1 MNQAR
6 PRTDFVDVWKSD
18 DPFSPLLCRA
28 NPTKKRVL
36 TSGRSVSKVSQA
48 AKRTEYDFA
57 ISETLT
63 KRTRSYLP
71 LESWRVQFSDDTRA
85 SG

>member
-63 KRTRSYLP
+63 KRTRSYLQ
-71 LESWRVQFSDDTRA
+71 LESWRVQF
-85 SG
+85 